1 MKNNEFKNFLTIAQ
15 NDGMMSDYVQCSGWA
30 WLQLTGRQVQT
41 MRTLAIEQGFKPDE
55 DGNVTVGAWTLSD
68 DITETVNKFMNEENT
83 EMKTENE
90 NPVVE
95 ETTAP
100 VEDNANVPALV
111 EIDEKK
117 VNAAIA
123 RVEKKVAG
131 IEKGYLGII
140 GDVAYLH
147 ETKAH
152 KVTGHKDFYALC
164 ADRFHMS
171 RGSVSNILNV
181 YEHFGDGNYHLA
193 DENKDRTLRSM
204 LEEIKNE
211 KTARKGLENNVGE
224 SVVDEDENEDA
235 TNGSKSRKR
244 ETIVDFDFT
253 NADAWSLEDLMDKIR
268 EELESANIGEIAAN
282 ANIIFKVSV

>member
-1 MKNNEFKNFLTIAQ
+1 MRNNEFKALYNNMVEDFAKCST
-15 NDGMMSDYVQCSGWA
+15 VQHY
-30 WLQLTGRQVQT
+30 
-41 MRTLAIEQGFKPDE
+41 
-55 DGNVTVGAWTLSD
+55 NVTFDKYDEIVC
-68 DITETVNKFMNEENT
+68 DINTKLTDNQWKAFNELWDAQQAICDMIIEKENT
-83 EMKTENE
+83 EMNKTENE
-90 NPVVE
+90 
-95 ETTAP
+95 T
-100 VEDNANVPALV
+100 PALV

-152 KVTGHKDFYALC
+152 KVTGHKDFYTLC

-181 YEHFGDGNYHLA
+181 YERFGDGNYHLS
-193 DENKDRTLRSM
+193 DENKDRSLRSM

-224 SVVDEDENEDA
+224 SVVDEDENDDA

-253 NADAWSLEDLMDKIR
+253 NADAWSLDDLIDKIR
-268 EELESANIGEIAAN
+268 EELESANIGEIVAN